1 MTERKEDTTPQWIDP
16 DEASEWTDEVFERAE
31 IRRAGTVV
39 RPASGTLTKR
49 GRPKLERPKIQVT
62 LRLDQD
68 IVERF
73 RAGGPGWQGRMNEVL
88 KKAAQA

>member
-1 MTERKEDTTPQWIDP
+1 MTERKENTTQPWIDP
-16 DEASEWTDEVFERAE
+16 DDAPEWTDEVFERAE
-31 IRRAGTVV
+31 IRRAGKVV

-73 RAGGPGWQGRMNEVL
+73 RAGGPGWQGRMNEAL
-88 KKAAQA
+88 KKAAQV

>member
-1 MTERKEDTTPQWIDP
+1 MTERKANTTQQWIDP
-16 DEASEWTDEVFERAE
+16 DDAPEWTDEVFERAE
-31 IRRAGTVV
+31 IRRAGKVV

-49 GRPKLERPKIQVT
+49 GRPKLERPKVQVT

-73 RAGGPGWQGRMNEVL
+73 RAGGPGWQSRMNEAL
-88 KKAAQA
+88 KKAAQV